1 MVSDLDYV
9 DIKFHVSKKDY
20 RKIEQK
26 NIICINVFSYAD
38 DMVYSVYVSNE
49 RLENCIDLLLI
60 TDENNI
66 TSHYMYI
73 KDLNRFIYNK
83 TKHKNKKHFCKYCLR
98 CFSSKKFLQ
107 KHKKRFNQI

>member
-38 DMVYSVYVSNE
+38 DIVYSVYVSNE

-60 TDENNI
+60 TDENK
-66 TSHYMYI
+66 SHYMYI
-73 KDLNRFIYNK
+73 KDLNI
-83 TKHKNKKHFCKYCLR
+83 
-98 CFSSKKFLQ
+98 Q
-107 KHKKRFNQI
+107 

>member
-38 DMVYSVYVSNE
+38 DMVYSVY
-49 RLENCIDLLLI
+49 L
-60 TDENNI
+60 
-66 TSHYMYI
+66 
-73 KDLNRFIYNK
+73 
-83 TKHKNKKHFCKYCLR
+83 
-98 CFSSKKFLQ
+98 
-107 KHKKRFNQI
+107 